1 MTLGRRQVFSL
12 LILVTLLALILI
24 LLIAIGTR

>member
-1 MTLGRRQVFSL
+1 MTLNRRQVFALLVFVTL
-12 LILVTLLALILI
+12 LILA

>member
-1 MTLGRRQVFSL
+1 MTFSRRQVFSL
-12 LILVTLLALILI
+12 LLFVTFLILA

>member
-1 MTLGRRQVFSL
+1 MTLSRRQVFSL
-12 LILVTLLALILI
+12 LLFVTFLILA

>member
-1 MTLGRRQVFSL
+1 MTLSRRQVFSL
-12 LILVTLLALILI
+12 LVFVTFLILA

>member
-1 MTLGRRQVFSL
+1 MTLNRRQVFSL
-12 LILVTLLALILI
+12 LVFVTVLILA